1 MVMVRDSL
9 SNGRVFVSRHCI
21 LDGHFSHLFVVKI
34 CNVCLKRPKMNE
46 LRPGLAHLKKI
57 FYKKLALGSEHP
69 LSLSPS
75 KVRGVYS
82 VRLVLRA
89 TDLFANP

>member
-1 MVMVRDSL
+1 MVMGRDSR
-9 SNGRVFVSRHCI
+9 SNGRGFVSRHCI

-46 LRPGLAHLKKI
+46 LRPGLAHLKKY
-57 FYKKLALGSEHP
+57 FTKNWLWG
-69 LSLSPS
+69 LSTPYPS
-75 KVRGVYS
+75 KVREVYS